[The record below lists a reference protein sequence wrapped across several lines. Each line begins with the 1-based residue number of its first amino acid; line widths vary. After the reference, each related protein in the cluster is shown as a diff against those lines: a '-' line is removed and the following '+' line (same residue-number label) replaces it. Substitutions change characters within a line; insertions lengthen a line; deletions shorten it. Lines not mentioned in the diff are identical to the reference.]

1 MESSIAVFLSRQP
14 ACERLPTTCG
24 VKASLHDQVAQ
35 HVFASDP
42 LGHLAPRAGEE
53 TLPRNHAR
61 TAARQRQP
69 QGAQRSPNLTCPAAR
84 RSASRAYEP
93 TGRPGVRRAPLLPSG
108 MSDAKQHDTPIQHS
122 LRLQGRSA
130 GVG

>member
-53 TLPRNHAR
+53 TLPRTTPER
-61 TAARQRQP
+61 RRQRH
-69 QGAQRSPNLTCPAAR
+69 QGAQEAQT
-84 RSASRAYEP
+84 
-93 TGRPGVRRAPLLPSG
+93 
-108 MSDAKQHDTPIQHS
+108 
-122 LRLQGRSA
+122 
-130 GVG
+130 